1 MMIQKCINLLS
12 VLLVF
17 AVVGCGGGTDL
28 AGNGIGSGGTGSYT
42 SGPVSGLGS
51 IIVNGVRYDVEDATV
66 VDDDGTPGFNQSS
79 LQLGMFVEVQGSEIA
94 VASGGDDA
102 DEGTATLVRVASDF
116 VGPAQSIQRNGDG
129 DITSFTVFGRTIRTD
144 LKTVYSAAIANGDHV
159 AVYGLVSD
167 GEYKATRVQRLGVS
181 TFFKLTGKVSSWNA
195 STKQFGFGGRTFE
208 YANSS
213 DLPAGFDVGSWVR
226 VRVLAINVLFS
237 PIPVQTV
244 KLAAAAVTTTS
255 QAARLKGL
263 IGVLDS
269 ATSFVVN
276 GVRVNASGATGLPV
290 GGLQVFDRVEVRGR
304 LVNGV
309 LVAQSVDVED
319 DAEVEVK
326 KIELHGRA
334 SMVGSTTF
342 VVKGMTIYFVPFEGP
357 VADNECV
364 QVRGERFNQSF
375 QLVATEV
382 RRNQTDCR

>member
-1 MMIQKCINLLS
+1 MIRKCINLLS
-12 VLLVF
+12 FLL
-17 AVVGCGGGTDL
+17 ALIVVGCGGGVDV
-28 AGNGIGSGGTGSYT
+28 AGNGVGSGGTGSYT

-66 VDDDGTPGFNQSS
+66 VDDDGTPGFNKSN
-79 LQLGMFVEVQGSEIA
+79 LQLGMFVEVQGSDIA
-94 VASGGDDA
+94 SASGGDEA

-116 VGPAQSIQRNGDG
+116 VGPAQSIQRNVDG
-129 DITSFTVFGRTIRTD
+129 DITSFTVFGRVIRTD
-144 LKTVYSAAIANGDHV
+144 LKTVYSASIVNGDHV

-181 TFFKLTGKVSSWNA
+181 NFFKLTGKVSSWNA
-195 STKQFGFGGRTFE
+195 NTKQFSFGGRTFE
-208 YANSS
+208 YPSAS
-213 DLPAGFDVGSWVR
+213 DLPSGFDVGSWVR
-226 VRVLAINVLFS
+226 VRVLAINVLFT

-244 KLAAAAVTTTS
+244 RLAAAAVATS
-255 QAARLKGL
+255 SQVARLKGL
-263 IGVLDS
+263 IGVLDTP
-269 ATSFVVN
+269 TSFVVN
-276 GVRVNASGATGLPV
+276 GVRVNASGATGLPG

-304 LVNGV
+304 MVNGV

-342 VVKGMTIYFVPFEGP
+342 VVKGLTVYFVPFEGP
-357 VADNECV
+357 VANDECV

-382 RRNQTDCR
+382 RRNQSDCR